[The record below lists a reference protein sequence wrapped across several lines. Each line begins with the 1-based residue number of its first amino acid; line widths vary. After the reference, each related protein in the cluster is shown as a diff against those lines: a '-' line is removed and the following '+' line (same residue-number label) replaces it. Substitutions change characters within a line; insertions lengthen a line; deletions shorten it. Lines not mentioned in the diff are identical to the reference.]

1 MMKSATMPHQ
11 RTLRKSTQTQCLQ
24 VEVLN
29 QFRITG
35 KQDLKPAIQSKAI
48 YLVGANP
55 PTWPVFCLQ
64 QLHGQPRTLQ
74 THGTTETRQSCPHDC
89 YIGHGRQ
96 FATSGDSILDHMKLH
111 ASAHNLID
119 ACDCISNII

>member
-11 RTLRKSTQTQCLQ
+11 RTLRKRMQTQCLQ

-35 KQDLKPAIQSKAI
+35 KQDLKPAIQSKPI
-48 YLVGANP
+48 HLVGANS
-55 PTWPVFCLQ
+55 PTWCVFRLQ

-74 THGTTETRQSCPHDC
+74 THRTAETRQSCPHDC
-89 YIGHGRQ
+89 YVVHGRQ
-96 FATSGDSILDHMKLH
+96 FATPPTLSSTIRK
-111 ASAHNLID
+111 SAELPRLIHT
-119 ACDCISNII
+119 ATGYQKSH